1 MNRCEN
7 CPRKS
12 FYAQGR
18 EVVQH
23 LQAFEYLDHY
33 FVVEGEDLTEDL
45 IKETHAILCNGVS
58 IIDEELPEVPS
69 EMYAGRYRNVAVG
82 AGSTMFIMPKYVPQ
96 RMKELCSSLR

>member
-1 MNRCEN
+1 
-7 CPRKS
+7 
-12 FYAQGR
+12 
-18 EVVQH
+18 
-23 LQAFEYLDHY
+23 
-33 FVVEGEDLTEDL
+33 VVEGEDLTEDL

-69 EMYAGRYRNVAVG
+69 EMYAGRYRNLAVG